1 MMGCGPLVCA
11 LLCQCDAL
19 MPVVC
24 LDPMLPGQRL
34 DLVSTDRTLGQ
45 LVRSVGAG
53 GSLGMIGIDN
63 REKRLRRHGVEVVVE
78 TCGDAPPDGPDAPP
92 GVRATLSATRRLRV
106 LGTTPIVGRWR
117 RCYAEDDFS
126 DSRATALG
134 WGRESFV
141 RDDIVELAKV
151 DEAADQATAARNS
164 DKAGV
169 DDDAVAARPWTPTPI
184 MWVDD
189 DAADDVARAAETAT
203 AIAALEPLI
212 TRWKQLI
219 VARSEGSDEPELA
232 AGRTSPGLR
241 SSASPS
247 LAAAAGRTPR
257 RAAEPAAPPS
267 SAALVLERVLVDIG
281 PMPAATRP
289 HSFALW
295 AAALVNPLPPLG
307 VAPEVRPAVLRAQGA
322 LARLEVVRRAFER
335 SIANLDGSRPI

>member
-1 MMGCGPLVCA
+1 
-11 LLCQCDAL
+11 

-24 LDPMLPGQRL
+24 LDPMLPGQKL
-34 DLVSTDRTLGQ
+34 EIVSTDRTLGE
-45 LVRSVGAG
+45 LVRTVGAG
-53 GSLGMIGIDN
+53 GSLAMIGIDH
-63 REKRLRRHGVEVVVE
+63 REKRLLRHGVAVVVE

-117 RCYAEDDFS
+117 RCYADDFS

-141 RDDIVELAKV
+141 RDDIVELAAL
-151 DEAADQATAARNS
+151 DDAADKAIVVRDSNQA
-164 DKAGV
+164 DV
-169 DDDAVAARPWTPTPI
+169 DDDDTVAARPWTPTPI

-189 DAADDVARAAETAT
+189 DAVDDVARAAEITA

-212 TRWKQLI
+212 TRWKQLV

-232 AGRTSPGLR
+232 AGRASPVLR
-241 SSASPS
+241 SASTS
-247 LAAAAGRTPR
+247 LAATAGRTTA

-267 SAALVLERVLVDIG
+267 SAALVLERVLADIG
-281 PMPAATRP
+281 PQPAATRP

-307 VAPEVRPAVLRAQGA
+307 VAPEVRPAVLRAQCA
-322 LARLEVVRRAFER
+322 LARLEIVRRAFER
-335 SIANLDGSRPI
+335 SIANLDGSRSI